1 MNCFSLGAHH
11 SLKTNFLS
19 YTSIQQCLVR
29 WFFIISFSFWSFE
42 ILAYYLIYCWMFQVL
57 VDVYVDPELLVAYG
71 MSSSFFF
78 VSWYLLFSGWPIIL
92 ASFDTHVNLE
102 VCFFIFSLF
111 FCLHPKGSVQEP
123 FHYLLIPWY
132 APLHL
137 IEDLNI
143 CIWGFKFGVAR

>member
-19 YTSIQQCLVR
+19 YTSIQQCVVR

-71 MSSSFFF
+71 MISSFFF

-92 ASFDTHVNLE
+92 ASFDAHVNLE
-102 VCFFIFSLF
+102 VCFLF
-111 FCLHPKGSVQEP
+111 FPLFLSSPQEQCTRSRT
-123 FHYLLIPWY
+123 IPLSINTMICTSPPNWRFKY
-132 APLHL
+132 MHL
-137 IEDLNI
+137 RI
-143 CIWGFKFGVAR
+143 